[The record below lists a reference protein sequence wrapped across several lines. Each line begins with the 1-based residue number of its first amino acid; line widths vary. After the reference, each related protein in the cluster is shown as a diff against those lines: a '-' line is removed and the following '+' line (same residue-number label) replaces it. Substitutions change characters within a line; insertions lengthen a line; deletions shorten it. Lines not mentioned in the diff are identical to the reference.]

1 MSSNSNQTNQK
12 NIQVSEDLLNALND
26 LGAKGESHQDIIWRL
41 ITKKRRQGTLHNKKE
56 LREKFKDIDDEFF
69 SNFDI
74 NLQSLE
80 QALDVDDEEINT
92 EEIRSILKGI
102 ESLCD
107 DLDDLSPENEFS
119 K

>member
-1 MSSNSNQTNQK
+1 
-12 NIQVSEDLLNALND
+12 VE
-26 LGAKGESHQDIIWRL
+26 
-41 ITKKRRQGTLHNKKE
+41 
-56 LREKFKDIDDEFF
+56 EFF

-107 DLDDLSPENEFS
+107 DLDDLSLENESS